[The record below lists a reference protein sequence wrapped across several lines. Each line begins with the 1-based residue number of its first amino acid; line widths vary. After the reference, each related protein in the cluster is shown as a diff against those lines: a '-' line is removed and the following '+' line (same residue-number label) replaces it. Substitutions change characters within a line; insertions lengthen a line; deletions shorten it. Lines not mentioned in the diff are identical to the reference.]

1 LDKKNYTPLMVA
13 AAWNNDELFQIMM
26 DEDSASVHQTLFQA
40 AKLPDLTTIRA
51 SEYLHSLYMFL
62 HHHLLFTNLMS

>member
-1 LDKKNYTPLMVA
+1 MVA
-13 AAWNNDELFQIMM
+13 AAWNNDKLFQIMM

-51 SEYLHSLYMFL
+51 SEY
-62 HHHLLFTNLMS
+62 MSYS

>member
-1 LDKKNYTPLMVA
+1 MVA

-51 SEYLHSLYMFL
+51 SEY
-62 HHHLLFTNLMS
+62 MSYS